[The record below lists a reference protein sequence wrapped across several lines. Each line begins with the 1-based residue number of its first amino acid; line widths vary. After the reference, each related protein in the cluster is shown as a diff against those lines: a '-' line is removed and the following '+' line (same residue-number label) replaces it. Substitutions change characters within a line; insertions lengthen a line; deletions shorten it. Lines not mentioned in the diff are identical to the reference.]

1 MITLLAGDC
10 REVLATLPAQSIQ
23 TIVTSPP
30 YYGLRK
36 YGDDPREIGQEPTP
50 AAYVAALVAVF
61 AACWRVLRDDGTLWL
76 NLGDSYSGS
85 WGNYG
90 GQNRGNGTQRPI
102 TNGSKVDQKSY
113 AELENWRPPTAGD
126 TGLPAK
132 NLLGIPWRVAFAL
145 QDAGWILRSD
155 IIWSKPNPMPE
166 SVRDRPTR
174 AHEYMFLFAKRQKYF
189 YDATAIA
196 EAVKQSSIDR
206 AEYSMTTTK
215 ANIDHVLEHGTPKL
229 FHMDRM
235 GERFVK
241 ADGPRNRRTV
251 WTIATQPYAGA
262 HFATMP
268 EALVEPCILAGSA
281 AQACETCGAAW
292 RRIVEREKAPYTPCA
307 GSSYLGDNRQK
318 SKGQTRHQSG
328 GLPIDLVTTTGFAP
342 ACRCETNT
350 GAARSTV
357 LDPFGGSGTVARVAE
372 RHQRDSILIDL
383 NPNYIDLQEE
393 RTNGV
398 QVEMQLC

>member
-10 REVLATLPAQSIQ
+10 RDVLATLPAQLVQ

-36 YGDDPREIGQEPTP
+36 YTDDPKEIGQDPTP

-76 NLGDSYSGS
+76 NLGDSYAM
-85 WGNYG
+85 
-90 GQNRGNGTQRPI
+90 NGTPGMS
-102 TNGSKVDQKSY
+102 NL
-113 AELENWRPPTAGD
+113 AELGMQYRGGGHKRDDVEKPSRRAPSGIPP
-126 TGLPAK
+126 K
-132 NLLGIPWRVAFAL
+132 NLLGMPWRVAFAL

-155 IIWSKPNPMPE
+155 IIWNKPNPMPE

-174 AHEYMFLFAKRQKYF
+174 AHEYLFLFAKRPRYY

-196 EAVKQSSIDR
+196 EPSIGGDPRKPYAPGQVDMRGNGHDRNGGSERSSSDAGI
-206 AEYSMTTTK
+206 T
-215 ANIDHVLEHGTPKL
+215 
-229 FHMDRM
+229 
-235 GERFVK
+235 
-241 ADGPRNRRTV
+241 RNRRSV

-268 EALVEPCILAGSA
+268 EALIEPCILAGSA

-292 RRIVEREKAPYTPCA
+292 TRVVEHGTPERIGGNA
-307 GSSYLGDNRQK
+307 GVSIGHADGPMNRGGN
-318 SKGQTRHQSG
+318 GQWDEGHMPMVRPITTR
-328 GLPIDLVTTTGFAP
+328 GFAP
-342 ACRCETNT
+342 RCQCETNT
-350 GAARSTV
+350 GAARSIV

-383 NPNYIDLQEE
+383 NPAYIDLQEE